1 MFGLEKERDNAKDLL
16 LFSVCLSRRHRMQTK
31 ADEI

>member
-1 MFGLEKERDNAKDLL
+1 MFGLEKVEIMQDSL
-16 LFSVCLSRRHRMQTK
+16 LFPVCLNRRHRMQTK